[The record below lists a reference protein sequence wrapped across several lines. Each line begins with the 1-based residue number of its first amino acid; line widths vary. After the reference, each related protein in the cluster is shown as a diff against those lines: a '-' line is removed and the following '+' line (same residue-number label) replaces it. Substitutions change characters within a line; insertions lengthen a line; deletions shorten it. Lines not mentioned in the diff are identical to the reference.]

1 MTGFSAFYPDY
12 KNRGANMYRIFSTL
26 PLVSAVVVGV
36 AVLRPAAAQSAVETA
51 APRLPVLTSMSAE
64 QQTRLALSTAPPD
77 VTAGASLYVLVPG
90 GYKQARVGT
99 NGFSCL
105 VEREIL
111 ETIEPV
117 CYDAEGSATTLKAR
131 LYREELRA
139 KGLSEDEVKRRIDA
153 AYRDGRLRAPSKPGL
168 IYMLAPE
175 QLTWDPYTKKIVAA
189 PPHLHFYAPYAT
201 QDDVGG
207 FAGRHMPMVLW
218 PGQPDANIVIMA
230 KEAGR

>member
-1 MTGFSAFYPDY
+1 
-12 KNRGANMYRIFSTL
+12 MYRIFSTL
-26 PLVSAVVVGV
+26 TLVCAVVLGV
-36 AVLRPAAAQSAVETA
+36 AVVRPAAAQSAVETRE
-51 APRLPVLTSMSAE
+51 PRLPVLTSMSAE
-64 QQTRLALSTAPPD
+64 EQTRLALSTAPPD
-77 VTAGASLYVLVPG
+77 VTGRASLYVLTPE

-105 VEREIL
+105 VERELL

-131 LYREELRA
+131 LFREELRA
-139 KGLSEDEVKRRIDA
+139 KGLPEVEVKRRIDA
-153 AYRDGRLRAPSKPGL
+153 AYRDGRLRAPGKPGL

-218 PGQPDANIVIMA
+218 PGRPDANIVIMA
-230 KEAGR
+230 RESAR

>member
-1 MTGFSAFYPDY
+1 
-12 KNRGANMYRIFSTL
+12 MYRIFSTL
-26 PLVSAVVVGV
+26 TLLCAVVLGV
-36 AVLRPAAAQSAVETA
+36 AVVRPAAAQSAVETRE
-51 APRLPVLTSMSAE
+51 PRLPVLTSMSAE
-64 QQTRLALSTAPPD
+64 EQTRLAVSTAPPD
-77 VTAGASLYVLVPG
+77 VAAGASLYVLVPG
-90 GYKQARVGT
+90 GYKQVRAGT

-105 VEREIL
+105 VERELL
-111 ETIEPV
+111 ETIEPL

-131 LYREELRA
+131 LFREELRA
-139 KGLSEDEVKRRIDA
+139 KGLPEVEVKRRIDA
-153 AYRDGRLRAPSKPGL
+153 AYRDGRLRAPRKPGL

-230 KEAGR
+230 KESGR

>member
-1 MTGFSAFYPDY
+1 
-12 KNRGANMYRIFSTL
+12 MYRIFRTL
-26 PLVSAVVVGV
+26 TLVCAVVLGV
-36 AVLRPAAAQSAVETA
+36 AVVRPAAAQSAVETRE
-51 APRLPVLTSMSAE
+51 PRLPVLTSMSAE
-64 QQTRLALSTAPPD
+64 EQTRLALSTAPPD
-77 VTAGASLYVLVPG
+77 VTGRASLYVLTPE

-105 VEREIL
+105 VERELL

-131 LYREELRA
+131 LFREELRA
-139 KGLSEDEVKRRIDA
+139 RGLPEVEVKRRIDA
-153 AYRDGRLRAPSKPGL
+153 AYRDGRLRAPGKPGL

-218 PGQPDANIVIMA
+218 PGRPDANIVIMA
-230 KEAGR
+230 RESAR

>member
-1 MTGFSAFYPDY
+1 
-12 KNRGANMYRIFSTL
+12 MYRIYSTL
-26 PLVSAVVVGV
+26 SFVAAIVAGV
-36 AVLRPAAAQSAVETA
+36 AVFRPAAAQSAIET
-51 APRLPVLTSMSAE
+51 RQLPLAVLTSMSAE
-64 QQTRLALSTAPPD
+64 EQTRLALSTAPPD
-77 VTAGASLYVLVPG
+77 VAAGASLYVLMSG
-90 GYKQARVGT
+90 GYKQVRAGT

-105 VEREIL
+105 VERELL
-111 ETIEPV
+111 ETIEPL

-139 KGLSEDEVKRRIDA
+139 KGLPEDEVKRRIEA

-175 QLTWDPYTKKIVAA
+175 QLTWDPYTRKIVAA